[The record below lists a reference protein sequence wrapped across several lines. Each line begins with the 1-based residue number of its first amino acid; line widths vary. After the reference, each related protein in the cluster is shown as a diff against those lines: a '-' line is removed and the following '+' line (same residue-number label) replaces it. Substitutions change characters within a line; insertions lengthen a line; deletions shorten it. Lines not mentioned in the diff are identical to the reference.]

1 MGQRAGREI
10 VEMAER
16 YPILLSI
23 TGLMLG
29 AVAGAALRPTVA
41 EDRYV
46 GPASDALRRRAKQ
59 TVSDQLEQ
67 VAATADEV
75 ISSVEDR
82 LPREED
88 RQEQAESQTAGE
100 IQSGPASVGHE
111 ASEVDSNAVVEGA
124 ADADE
129 ATASRKE
136 KNGAESRAPL
146 SRDDAQPPIGT
157 RPCTRPVGHAS
168 RSHISRG
175 AAPASRCAAAMTC
188 VLDRTVV
195 PQLAG
200 ILEGYPRA
208 PDDAGFERE
217 PPAQPLGAR
226 GGPDGRQHRSR
237 QGVCAD
243 LATGNHRSRPPLSH
257 LSPEME

>member
-46 GPASDALRRRAKQ
+46 GPASDARRRRAKQ

-88 RQEQAESQTAGE
+88 RQEQAGSPDRRRDPVGPGEECRSQL
-100 IQSGPASVGHE
+100 P
-111 ASEVDSNAVVEGA
+111 EVDSNAVVAGA

-136 KNGAESRAPL
+136 KRGESRAPSL
-146 SRDDAQPPIGT
+146 GT
-157 RPCTRPVGHAS
+157 MHSLKSEHDPVQDRSAMRRGRTLAEGPRRPA
-168 RSHISRG
+168 
-175 AAPASRCAAAMTC
+175 
-188 VLDRTVV
+188 
-195 PQLAG
+195 
-200 ILEGYPRA
+200 
-208 PDDAGFERE
+208 
-217 PPAQPLGAR
+217 GAR
-226 GGPDGRQHRSR
+226 LR
-237 QGVCAD
+237 
-243 LATGNHRSRPPLSH
+243 
-257 LSPEME
+257 